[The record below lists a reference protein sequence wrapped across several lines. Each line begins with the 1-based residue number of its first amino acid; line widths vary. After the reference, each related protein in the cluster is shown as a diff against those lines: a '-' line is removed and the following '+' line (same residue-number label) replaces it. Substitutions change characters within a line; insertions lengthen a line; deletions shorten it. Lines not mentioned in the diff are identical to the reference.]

1 MHLALTGRHRLTGR
15 GDELRTSAQRVVD
28 DCLAGVVDDCVAV
41 SCAPL
46 DPDQLAQLGTILAR
60 LVPTPDTH

>member
-15 GDELRTSAQRVVD
+15 GDELRTSAQR
-28 DCLAGVVDDCVAV
+28 VVDDCVAV